1 MGEKRG
7 RGKGMGQ
14 CVLLPTHNGQPLS
27 AVRDS
32 KKLCIIL
39 AYLFVNLINTKVSHP
54 DYQRKEASAHD
65 TQRPKVWGGQQ
76 PPRSR

>member
-7 RGKGMGQ
+7 RGNGMGQ

-39 AYLFVNLINTKVSHP
+39 AYLFVNLINTTVKHP
-54 DYQRKEASAHD
+54 DNQRKEASTHD
-65 TQRPKVWGGQQ
+65 IQSPKVWGAAAPQE
-76 PPRSR
+76 